1 MAKIG
6 NYSYPDISVAEASRI
21 AKLIYDFPSHS
32 MSVKMLAEKLGISA
46 RGGWTGMILFSLKK
60 YGLVEGRGTLRT
72 TELAEKLVNPKS
84 NQELTATKE
93 FVFNKIDLW
102 TKIRKDYGEKA
113 LDGDFW
119 GYLAD
124 KLPVDRTIAQSKYE
138 KIAKLYTESVTFCFP
153 PTTSNL
159 NYEDGR
165 RTEQYMDETQ
175 QQTSGAPIPR
185 TPSGTVSYGSS
196 EEYGIWVKKD
206 IVAIEFAETQIE
218 AIKAWLKLQKT
229 KLAPQKAS

>member
-1 MAKIG
+1 MLK
-6 NYSYPDISVAEASRI
+6 AEEPCE
-21 AKLIYDFPSHS
+21 LQN
-32 MSVKMLAEKLGISA
+32 
-46 RGGWTGMILFSLKK
+46 SLKNLSTQK
-60 YGLVEGRGTLRT
+60 VTKNLQL
-72 TELAEKLVNPKS
+72 PKS
-84 NQELTATKE
+84 LFLT
-93 FVFNKIDLW
+93 KIDLW

-185 TPSGTVSYGSS
+185 TPSGTVSYGSF

-229 KLAPQKAS
+229 KLAPQKASSSLPVQGVTVRDNIVSLEACAYDVTLTPNAEIA